1 MSSFHHILLFM
12 SGDDEEQFHPL
23 IPDRRDPD
31 PDVNLYKIAINEE
44 DGDGKRVP
52 SRTPFS
58 RNPSSVFVWESAV
71 SQDHFSSFHSFSE
84 DPTSRQEIKFYTC
97 SRSLGGTPE
106 KRNRRNRYF
115 AHSRD
120 LVKNDFA
127 EIRTGQRESPGRAA
141 KVGATALGRAAAKR
155 RRGAKTALQRAKK
168 NVNAAACFD

>member
-97 SRSLGGTPE
+97 SRSFGGTPGKKEQE
-106 KRNRRNRYF
+106 KPILCAPTRF
-115 AHSRD
+115 
-120 LVKNDFA
+120 
-127 EIRTGQRESPGRAA
+127 G
-141 KVGATALGRAAAKR
+141 
-155 RRGAKTALQRAKK
+155 
-168 NVNAAACFD
+168 

>member
-106 KRNRRNRYF
+106 KRNTGETDTLR
-115 AHSRD
+115 A
-120 LVKNDFA
+120 V
-127 EIRTGQRESPGRAA
+127 EIWLRMILQKSERKRESPGRAA

-168 NVNAAACFD
+168 NVNAACFD